1 MVLSLVPESVEAY
14 TEQLSSPLPE
24 LLQELESATRARM
37 GRDAVMLSGQV
48 EGLLLQ
54 MLAASIGAKR
64 ILEVGMFTGFSALMM
79 AAALPDDSE
88 LITCEVNPE
97 AIAFAR
103 DFFERSPDGRKI
115 HILQGPALETLKTLQ
130 GPFDLVFLDAEKS
143 EYTGYYEA
151 ALPMLAPRGLIAV
164 DNVLRRGRVLNPQ
177 SEMDRVT
184 AAFNEHVRNDPRV
197 IEVVLPIRDGLT
209 LIRRRA

>member
-14 TEQLSSPLPE
+14 TEQLSSPLPG

-79 AAALPDDSE
+79 AAALPDDGE

-103 DFFERSPDGRKI
+103 DFFGRSPDGHKI
-115 HILQGPALETLKTLQ
+115 RILQGPALETLKTLQ

-143 EYTGYYEA
+143 EYTGYYED

-177 SEMDRVT
+177 SDMDRVT
-184 AAFNEHVRNDPRV
+184 AAFNQHVRDDPRV

-209 LIRRRA
+209 LIRRRG